1 MTFKSVFF
9 TFNFCSHFEGVN
21 IVSIFASS
29 MLRLAHEFALLLGLS
44 DLPDMKSPKFLT
56 ATKTWGLF
64 HFREIDIQQLYRET
78 FWLLSYNPLQGCI
91 KRGTETCR
99 ECDRGKSSLDLHHEA

>member
-1 MTFKSVFF
+1 MAFKSVFF

-56 ATKTWGLF
+56 ATKAWGFFRFLSLTF
-64 HFREIDIQQLYRET
+64 SSYTGRHFGCCLKTLY
-78 FWLLSYNPLQGCI
+78 
-91 KRGTETCR
+91 K
-99 ECDRGKSSLDLHHEA
+99 AA